1 MEPRLEE
8 LLLLLD
14 DDDEFDNGGND
25 DGGNDNGGNGDDVD
39 DDNLLG
45 SDPGGDVGRAADPLL
60 RSLLSRV
67 VFVFNPEPLIRRLQN
82 FIMVFGP
89 DVRSWNSSS
98 E

>member
-8 LLLLLD
+8 LLLLLGSD
-14 DDDEFDNGGND
+14 DDDEFDNGGNG
-25 DGGNDNGGNGDDVD
+25 DGVD

-67 VFVFNPEPLIRRLQN
+67 VFVFNPDPLINRLQN
-82 FIMVFGP
+82 FMMVFGL
-89 DVRSWNSSS
+89 DVRSWNAN
-98 E
+98 